1 MATFSKVH
9 LSGSTSGRPISV
21 AATTSPGTAI
31 HTAVAGA
38 TDFDEVWIYAKN
50 NTTTAVKLTV
60 EFGGVSTSDII
71 ELTIQGEQ
79 GLSCV
84 VAGQPLNG
92 GLLIKAFCATTTA
105 VDIMGYVNRITA

>member
-9 LSGSTSGRPISV
+9 LTGSTSGRPISI
-21 AATTSPGTAI
+21 AATTSPGTAV
-31 HTAVAGA
+31 HTAVSGA
-38 TDFDEVWIYAKN
+38 TDFDEVWLYAKN
-50 NTTTAVKLTV
+50 NTATAVKLTV

-71 ELTIQGEQ
+71 EVTIQGEQ
-79 GLSCV
+79 GLTCV

-105 VDIMGYVNRITA
+105 VDLMGYVNRITA

>member
-9 LSGSTSGRPISV
+9 LSGSTSGRPISI
-21 AATTSPGTAI
+21 AATTSPGTAV

-38 TDFDEVWIYAKN
+38 TDFDEVWLYAKN
-50 NTTTAVKLTV
+50 NTPTAVKLTV

-71 ELTIQGEQ
+71 ELMISGET
-79 GLSCV
+79 GLACV

-105 VDIMGYVNRITA
+105 IDLVGYVNRITA